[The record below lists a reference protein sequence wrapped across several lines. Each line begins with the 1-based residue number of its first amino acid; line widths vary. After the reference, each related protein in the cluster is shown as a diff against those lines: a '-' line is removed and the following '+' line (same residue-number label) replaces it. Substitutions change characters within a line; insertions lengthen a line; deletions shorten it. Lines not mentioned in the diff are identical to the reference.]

1 MRVLIVED
9 NEMNRDLLGRRLRR
23 EGHVVTVAE
32 DGAAGVERARLE
44 RPDIVLMDMNLPV
57 LDGWEATYRLKSD
70 PSTAAIPIVALTAHA
85 FASERARAFEVGC
98 DDFHTKPVDFRGL
111 LSTMAR
117 LCPERETS

>member
-32 DGAAGVERARLE
+32 DGAAGVERTRRE

-57 LDGWEATYRLKSD
+57 LDGWEATYQLKSD
-70 PSTAAIPIVALTAHA
+70 PATSAIPIVALTAHA
-85 FASERARAFEVGC
+85 FAGERARAFEVGC

-111 LSTMAR
+111 LSTIAR